1 GAERMAWSTP
11 IAVGLFSLWMPIRI
25 FAQDLHFSH
34 FYLHPIALNP
44 AATGVFEGDLRF
56 AGAYRSQWQQVPV
69 RYNSFVAAAD
79 WKALRRN
86 TNLLSVGLAL
96 QHDFAGDAGLSWSQA
111 MATAAVTQAV
121 GEHQALGV
129 GFGFGMAQ
137 RAFDQSAL
145 TFKNQWTG
153 DVFDPSLPKKE
164 ALLNSTGVVPTLAAG
179 GHWHWSAADTRTH
192 LDAGVGAMHLNRPK
206 FSFDPDSPNRL
217 PVRLTVNA
225 VGGVQVAERWDV
237 VGFAALQRMA
247 QAQELVVGGGGRVIL
262 STGPANFTAVQMSLA
277 LRGKDA
283 WVPALQVE
291 RNAWTV
297 GLSYDINTS
306 PFQVATRRR
315 GGFEVA
321 VVYRRVPVAEV
332 KSVKTCPIF

>member
-1 GAERMAWSTP
+1 
-11 IAVGLFSLWMPIRI
+11 MPGRSV
-25 FAQDLHFSH
+25 AQDLHFSQ

-86 TNLLSVGLAL
+86 TNLLSAGMAL
-96 QHDFAGDAGLSWSQA
+96 QHDFAGDAGLSWSQV
-111 MATAAVTQAV
+111 MMTAAVTQAI
-121 GEHQALGV
+121 GENQAIGV
-129 GFGFGMAQ
+129 GFGVGVAQ
-137 RAFDQSAL
+137 RAFDLSAL

-153 DVFDPSLPKKE
+153 DVFDPSRPSKE
-164 ALLNSTGVVPTLAAG
+164 ALRNSTGVVPTLAAG
-179 GHWHWSAADTRTH
+179 VNWHWSAADTRTH
-192 LDAGVGAMHLNRPK
+192 FNVGAGAMHLNRPK
-206 FSFDPDSPNRL
+206 FSFEAGSANRL
-217 PVRLTVNA
+217 PLRLTVNA
-225 VGGVQVAERWDV
+225 AGGVQVAEKWDA
-237 VGFAALQRMA
+237 VGYAAFQHMA
-247 QAQELVVGGGGRVIL
+247 EAREVLVGGGARLIL
-262 STGPANFTAVQMSLA
+262 STGPANFTALQVSLG

-283 WVPALQVE
+283 WIPALQIE

-306 PFQVATRRR
+306 PFEVATNRR
-315 GGFEVA
+315 GGFELA

-332 KSVKTCPIF
+332 KTVKSCPIF